1 MKTQLMKAMK
11 TSISEVLETMF
22 FLPVEFGQTAA
33 LSRAGLDAQ
42 DTIACRLAFSG
53 DISGHMILAAPE
65 ILVLEMAENFM
76 GEPRDQLSREHLTG
90 TLKEMLN
97 MVCGNALR
105 KTPGKTPFKLGIP
118 DIADLSKI
126 SSDTQ
131 FHIIETDVAKL
142 GMLLH
147 TD

>member
-1 MKTQLMKAMK
+1 MKTLLMKAMK
-11 TSISEVLETMF
+11 TSISEVMETMF
-22 FLPVEFGQTAA
+22 FLPVASGQTAA

-42 DTIACRLAFSG
+42 DTMACRLVFSG
-53 DISGHMILAAPE
+53 DISGQVILAAPE
-65 ILVLEMAENFM
+65 SLVLEMAENFM
-76 GEPRDQLSREHLTG
+76 GEPRDQLTREHLTG

-105 KTPGKTPFKLGIP
+105 HTKASTPFELGIP
-118 DIADLSKI
+118 EIIDLSKI
-126 SSDTQ
+126 APDSQ
-131 FHIIETDVAKL
+131 FHIIETDVAKM